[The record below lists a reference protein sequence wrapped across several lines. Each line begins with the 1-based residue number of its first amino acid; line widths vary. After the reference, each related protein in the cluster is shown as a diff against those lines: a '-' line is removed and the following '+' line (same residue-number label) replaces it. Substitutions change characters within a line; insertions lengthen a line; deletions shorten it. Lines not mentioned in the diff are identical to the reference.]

1 LRISLGPIEKNTC
14 DQSVENF
21 ELGRKN

>member
-21 ELGRKN
+21 ELGR